1 MKLFRKRYFP
11 QEVVELNDD
20 IVFWDENILVT
31 KWRTIRPKPNLSHGI
46 SAFFIDKGIKV
57 SKFYTFSDE
66 LLYWYCDIGDCVFD
80 NSKNEFMF
88 VDLMADVIIYPDGEM
103 RVVDL
108 AEAAD
113 VFANGSVES
122 DKICKM
128 LKSLDFLMEALHSGQ
143 FREMQNFL
151 EKFEKQ

>member
-11 QEVVELNDD
+11 QEVIELSDD
-20 IVFWDENILVT
+20 IVFWDENTLVT

-57 SKFYTFSDE
+57 SKFYKSGGE
-66 LLYWYCDIGDCVFD
+66 LLYWYCDIGDCIFD
-80 NSKNEFMF
+80 RLKDEFMF
-88 VDLMADVIIYPDGEM
+88 VDLMADVIIYPNGEV

-113 VFANGSVES
+113 VFENGGVES
-122 DKICKM
+122 DNLCKM
-128 LKSLDFLMEALHSGQ
+128 LRGLDFLMEAIYSGQ
-143 FREMQNFL
+143 FRDMQYFL
-151 EKFEKQ
+151 EKYEK